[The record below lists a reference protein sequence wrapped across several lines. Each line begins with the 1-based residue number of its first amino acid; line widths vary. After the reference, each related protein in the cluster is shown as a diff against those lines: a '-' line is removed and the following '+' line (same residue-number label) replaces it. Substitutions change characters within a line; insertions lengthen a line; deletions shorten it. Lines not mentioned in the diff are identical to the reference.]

1 MKNLLTGFTELDKI
15 IGNTPRGSIVIIG
28 GRPAMGKTAF
38 MLDLVINTARI
49 QKSKNIYINLSEKAQ
64 TTINR
69 MLSSISEV
77 EIDKISSEL
86 YTGIEFQRLF
96 AANRELEELNIE
108 FCDEWE
114 NIDTIKDSIVKKHKE
129 SKLDYIFFDYLQ
141 LIPEKSS
148 YEEMMNILLILK
160 RLAMETDTI
169 IFLNSQLSREVEK
182 RYGHRPLLSDL
193 RDCGGIEEIA
203 SVVLFLLRRE
213 YYDPQDKPGMAEI
226 IIEKNSYGKTGK
238 VDLAFRKEFMQFA
251 NYTPLRY
258 NELSNS
264 DADFQQFSP
273 E

>member
-1 MKNLLTGFTELDKI
+1 MKNLVTGFTELDKI
-15 IGNTPRGSIVIIG
+15 IGNTPRGSIVVIG

-49 QKSKNIYINLSEKAQ
+49 QKSKNIYVNFSEGTETVIK
-64 TTINR
+64 R
-69 MLSSISEV
+69 MISSMAEV
-77 EIDKISSEL
+77 ETDKISSASL
-86 YTGIEFQRLF
+86 TGLESQRL
-96 AANRELEELNIE
+96 AAATMEIPELDIE
-108 FCDEWE
+108 INCEWE
-114 NIDTIKDSIVKKHKE
+114 DICTIKNTLIQKNNENKI
-129 SKLDYIFFDYLQ
+129 DYIFFDYLQ

-193 RDCGGIEEIA
+193 RDCGGIEEVA

-213 YYDPQDKPGMAEI
+213 YYDSQDKPGMAEI
-226 IIEKNSYGKTGK
+226 IIAKNSYGKTGK

-273 E
+273 D